1 MQAREFSALGP
12 RESIQKMWNNS
23 RMQKRSATR
32 FALHT
37 AESHVNKN
45 ILSKKWINQAK
56 YLNLSE
62 KVADQSNAS
71 EFSWEKEGN
80 KRHFRRGLIH
90 CMECQLTSF
99 QLKKKWMVRQ
109 LAQSYFQITILV
121 DTRTSGGRRR

>member
-62 KVADQSNAS
+62 KVAEKSTVLR
-71 EFSWEKEGN
+71 FSWAKGGN
-80 KRHFRRGLIH
+80 KRHFRQGIEVWYG
-90 CMECQLTSF
+90 MPTN
-99 QLKKKWMVRQ
+99 K
-109 LAQSYFQITILV
+109 FQIEK
-121 DTRTSGGRRR
+121 RK